1 MSGIHLSS
9 YGVDLDQ
16 GENLLS
22 LIRAVHDT
30 EGISRVRLGSLEPG
44 IITEEFVREL
54 ACLPKVC
61 PHFHLSLQ
69 SGSNRTLKRMNRRYT
84 KEEYLEKCRILRKQ
98 YENPALTT
106 DIIVGFPGETA
117 EDFEESKAFVEEVSF
132 FETHVFP
139 YSRREGT
146 KAAEYPEQLTEAVK
160 KARSREMLALDERK
174 RQEYLQSF
182 LGKETEI
189 LIEEKLLLGEK
200 YYWTGHTREYQRAAF
215 LSEQNLENTLI
226 HAVAVG
232 IAHGD
237 VLICE
242 ETVL

>member
-1 MSGIHLSS
+1 MLFRS
-9 YGVDLDQ
+9 
-16 GENLLS
+16 
-22 LIRAVHDT
+22 
-30 EGISRVRLGSLEPG
+30 
-44 IITEEFVREL
+44 
-54 ACLPKVC
+54 
-61 PHFHLSLQ
+61 
-69 SGSNRTLKRMNRRYT
+69 
-84 KEEYLEKCRILRKQ
+84 EKCRLLRKQ